1 MKFILVLALISV
13 EIAAS
18 HEDKSKHHRH
28 KISKEAPHEKDLQRK
43 SVRIH
48 PEHQPTIFPPDDH
61 NEVQFVDVPIP
72 LSEPF
77 ELFVNGEEED
87 IDGETYCIFELTRSI
102 SNSIHDSLKGTL
114 FHKRRL
120 RLIIDGNDALD
131 VTTIIGESCTSTNP
145 IKNLLGNLFKLQK
158 CVDDIVLDA
167 TDSIVSAVID
177 EPFTRH
183 ELVFE
188 INGKIVIDVIFDM
201 SSNLCTDVT
210 PQTRSSSKKRRS
222 GKRHSGKSWT

>member
-1 MKFILVLALISV
+1 M
-13 EIAAS
+13 
-18 HEDKSKHHRH
+18 
-28 KISKEAPHEKDLQRK
+28 
-43 SVRIH
+43 
-48 PEHQPTIFPPDDH
+48 
-61 NEVQFVDVPIP
+61 DVPIP

-145 IKNLLGNLFKLQK
+145 ISTYQFK
-158 CVDDIVLDA
+158 D
-167 TDSIVSAVID
+167 
-177 EPFTRH
+177 F
-183 ELVFE
+183 
-188 INGKIVIDVIFDM
+188 KI
-201 SSNLCTDVT
+201 
-210 PQTRSSSKKRRS
+210 
-222 GKRHSGKSWT
+222 